1 MVGAEFWQRIRQSR
15 RLAMEDA
22 VLLAIQ
28 DGVARITL
36 NRPQAGNTMDTS
48 LSHALFHA
56 ALQVEADPSVRVVLL
71 SGAGSGFSAGGDL
84 RSFQEMGDTLPAHTR
99 ELTTYLHGA
108 VQRLA
113 GLPAVVIAV
122 VHGAA
127 AGGGFSLA
135 MGCDLVLA
143 AESAKFVMAYT
154 KIGLAPDLGGT
165 YYLPRLVGLRRAL
178 ELALLN
184 PVLSAQQAKEYGLVT
199 EVVPDAELSARAK
212 AVAASLAAG
221 PAQSFAITKKLL
233 RQSCDTSL
241 ESQLEAESRAI
252 SACTGTPDGRE
263 GVAAFLEKRK
273 PKFAH

>member
-1 MVGAEFWQRIRQSR
+1 MSTE
-15 RLAMEDA
+15 EA
-22 VLLAIQ
+22 VLLAIEN
-28 DGVARITL
+28 GIARITL
-36 NRPQAGNTMDTS
+36 NRPQASNTMDTT
-48 LSHALFHA
+48 LGHALFHA
-56 ALQVEADPSVRVVLL
+56 TLKVEADPTVRVVLL
-71 SGAGSGFSAGGDL
+71 SGAGNGFSAGGDL
-84 RSFQEMGDTLPAHTR
+84 RSFQELGDTLPTHTR

-143 AESAKFVMAYT
+143 AESARFVMAYT

-184 PVLSAQQAKEYGLVT
+184 PVLTARQAKEYGLIT
-199 EVVPDAELSARAK
+199 EVLPDDDLVKWADA
-212 AVAASLAAG
+212 LATTLAQG
-221 PAQSFAITKKLL
+221 PAQSYAITKKLL
-233 RQSCDTSL
+233 RASGGASL

-252 SACTGTPDGRE
+252 SECSGTADGRE

-273 PKFAH
+273 PKFASE

>member
-1 MVGAEFWQRIRQSR
+1 
-15 RLAMEDA
+15 MEEA
-22 VLLAIQ
+22 VLLTIEK
-28 DGVARITL
+28 GVARITL
-36 NRPQAGNTMDTS
+36 NRPHAGNTMDATLAKS
-48 LSHALFHA
+48 LFHA
-56 ALQVEADPSVRVVLL
+56 ALRVEADASVRVVLL

-84 RSFQEMGDTLPAHTR
+84 RSFQELGDGLPAHVR

-113 GLPAVVIAV
+113 GLPAPVIAV

-135 MGCDLVLA
+135 CGCDLVLA
-143 AESAKFVMAYT
+143 AQSAKFVMAYT

-184 PVLSAQQAKEYGLVT
+184 PVLTAQQAKDYGIVT
-199 EVVPDAELSARAK
+199 EVLPDDDLMAWADALAAELAR
-212 AVAASLAAG
+212 G

-233 RQSCDTSL
+233 RASWGASL

-252 SACTGTPDGRE
+252 AECSGTADGRE

-273 PKFAH
+273 PKFGGK